1 MGQPGGKWS
10 MYRVHNSSKIKPEF
24 KKSWEL
30 KKEIQPMILRVLVVD
45 DEKPLR
51 DFVRRNLEVRGYS
64 VLTASNGIEAL
75 AIFQSENIHMVI
87 MDIMMPHM
95 DGLEATRRIREES
108 HVPIIILT
116 AMGEEADKV
125 RAFDLGAD
133 DYLTKPFGVGEL
145 LGRVKA
151 VLRRA
156 DWSET
161 ISGDERIV
169 RGEIEM
175 DLDRHRVQVQ
185 GEVVDL
191 TPTEFNLLMYFMKNA
206 GKTLPHR
213 AILQNVWG
221 AEYGDEAEYLRVYVG
236 KLRQKIEHNPLK
248 PEYLHTEHGIG
259 YRFEA

>member
-1 MGQPGGKWS
+1 MNTS
-10 MYRVHNSSKIKPEF
+10 
-24 KKSWEL
+24 
-30 KKEIQPMILRVLVVD
+30 VLVVD

-64 VLTASNGIEAL
+64 VLTASNGLEAL
-75 AIFQSENIHMVI
+75 AIATRENVQLVI

-156 DWSET
+156 DWSEPPAREGRM
-161 ISGDERIV
+161 I
-169 RGEIEM
+169 RGEIEV
-175 DLDRHRVQVQ
+175 DLERHRVMVRGQA
-185 GEVVDL
+185 VDL
-191 TPTEFNLLMYFMKNA
+191 TPTEFNLLVYLMKNA
-206 GKTLPHR
+206 GKALDHR
-213 AILQNVWG
+213 AILQHVWG
-221 AEYGDEAEYLRVYVG
+221 KEYGDEAEYLRVYMG
-236 KLRQKIEHNPLK
+236 KLRQKIEQDPLH
-248 PEYLHTEHGIG
+248 PEHIRTEHGIG

>member
-1 MGQPGGKWS
+1 M
-10 MYRVHNSSKIKPEF
+10 NIN
-24 KKSWEL
+24 
-30 KKEIQPMILRVLVVD
+30 VLVVD

-51 DFVRRNLEVRGYS
+51 DFVRRNLEVRGYH
-64 VLTASNGIEAL
+64 VLTASNGVEAL
-75 AIFQSENIHMVI
+75 ANFQNETVHLVI

-116 AMGEEADKV
+116 AMGEEADKI

-161 ISGDERIV
+161 GTSEDRIV
-169 RGEIEM
+169 RGEIEV
-175 DLDRHRVQVQ
+175 DVERHQVTVQ
-185 GEVVDL
+185 GGVVEL
-191 TPTEFNLLMYFMKNA
+191 TPQSSTCSC
-206 GKTLPHR
+206 
-213 AILQNVWG
+213 IS
-221 AEYGDEAEYLRVYVG
+221 
-236 KLRQKIEHNPLK
+236 
-248 PEYLHTEHGIG
+248 
-259 YRFEA
+259 

>member
-1 MGQPGGKWS
+1 MT
-10 MYRVHNSSKIKPEF
+10 VN
-24 KKSWEL
+24 
-30 KKEIQPMILRVLVVD
+30 VLVVD

-51 DFVRRNLEVRGYS
+51 DFVRRNLEVRDYR
-64 VLTASNGIEAL
+64 VLTASNGLEAL
-75 AIFQSENIHMVI
+75 AVFKNEKIQLVI

-95 DGLEATRRIREES
+95 DGLEATRRIRQES

-116 AMGEEADKV
+116 AMGEESDKV

-156 DWSET
+156 EWTGPASEE
-161 ISGDERIV
+161 ERIV
-169 RGEIEM
+169 RGDIEA
-175 DLDRHRVQVQ
+175 DLERHKVWVR
-185 GEVVDL
+185 GEAIDI
-191 TPTEFNLLMYFMKNA
+191 TPTEFNLLVYFMRNA
-206 GKTLPHR
+206 GKALHHR

-221 AEYGDEAEYLRVYVG
+221 MEYGDEAEYLRVYVG
-236 KLRQKIEHNPLK
+236 RLRQKIESDPLK
-248 PEYLHTEHGIG
+248 PGYLHTEHGIG